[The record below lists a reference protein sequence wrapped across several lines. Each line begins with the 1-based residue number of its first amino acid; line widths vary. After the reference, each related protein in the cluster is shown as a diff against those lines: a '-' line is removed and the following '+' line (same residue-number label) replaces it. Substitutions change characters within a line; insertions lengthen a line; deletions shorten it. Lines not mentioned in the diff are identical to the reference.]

1 MCICPL
7 GAGRGSHTAAPLAS
21 PRPLRA
27 GQLRRGS
34 LRGAGGGRG
43 PSLRPRRRPLRPLRP
58 LGQRQ
63 HRPAAEAEPARGGAA
78 MAGRLRLRR
87 GGREASPLRPAP
99 PRCAAPVAAGDVS
112 PHLSPALLACPAVK
126 TGGVFFIPAHKVPK
140 GNGALMP
147 VFGHKQLS
155 LIIVFLFSLP
165 VPLES
170 QQMSMP

>member
-1 MCICPL
+1 M
-7 GAGRGSHTAAPLAS
+7 
-21 PRPLRA
+21 
-27 GQLRRGS
+27 
-34 LRGAGGGRG
+34 
-43 PSLRPRRRPLRPLRP
+43 RPLRPLRP

-63 HRPAAEAEPARGGAA
+63 RRPAAEAEPACGGAA

-87 GGREASPLRPAP
+87 GGREARRARPAALP
-99 PRCAAPVAAGDVS
+99 AAGDVS
-112 PHLSPALLACPAVK
+112 PHLSPVLLACPAVK